1 VLVRVAFAPMLYE
14 GADERNQGP
23 AALRVRPVHDGVGP
37 HTVNP
42 LHDGRC
48 LMTDESRPRTS
59 PGRRA

>member
-1 VLVRVAFAPMLYE
+1 MLYE